1 MLKRIGNFFTKI
13 CLCCKDFCVKY
24 ARVVAHYVKSFFQKA
39 SKHVFWMVIMLVSF
53 ITGVLLLAL
62 PASLIIDYIYITLGL
77 VIVVLGFIKL
87 AKFKDGRISNYY
99 EGTLNIVLGILVMF
113 AHKIIIMIIVG
124 LLLVALPIYRI
135 IKSNDKRDVIHHQ
148 LVYLGLGLVIIFG
161 GEFFQGFFIK
171 LLGILLVA
179 LAGKLGY
186 LLWIQDD
193 CLNKRNKVII
203 EEEKIVNVCCE
214 EVIVDE
220 KED

>member
-1 MLKRIGNFFTKI
+1 MGKRIGEFFVKI
-13 CLCCKDFCVKY
+13 WRSCKGFCVKY
-24 ARVVAHYVKSFFQKA
+24 AKLIAHYIKLFFQKA
-39 SKHVFWMVIMLVSF
+39 SKHVFWMVIMLISF
-53 ITGVLLLAL
+53 IVGVLLLAL

-87 AKFKDGRISNYY
+87 AKFKDGRIANYY
-99 EGTLNIVLGILVMF
+99 EGTLNIILGILVMF
-113 AHKIIIMIIVG
+113 AHKIITMIIVG

-135 IKSNDKRDVIHHQ
+135 VRSSDKRDAIHHQ

-171 LLGILLVA
+171 LLGILLVS
-179 LAGKLGY
+179 LSGYLGY

-203 EEEKIVNVCCE
+203 EKEKIVDVECE

>member
-1 MLKRIGNFFTKI
+1 MKI
-13 CLCCKDFCVKY
+13 WRSCKGFCVKY
-24 ARVVAHYVKSFFQKA
+24 AKLIAHYIKLFFQKA
-39 SKHVFWMVIMLVSF
+39 SKHVFWMVIMLISF
-53 ITGVLLLAL
+53 IVGVLLLAL

-87 AKFKDGRISNYY
+87 AKFKDGRIANYY
-99 EGTLNIVLGILVMF
+99 EGTLNIILGILVMF
-113 AHKIIIMIIVG
+113 AHKIITMIIVG

-135 IKSNDKRDVIHHQ
+135 VRSSDKRDAIHHQ

-171 LLGILLVA
+171 LLGILLVS
-179 LAGKLGY
+179 LSGYLGY

-203 EEEKIVNVCCE
+203 EKEKIVDVECE